1 MKTIIHTHTH
11 TAVFNFTLSNIYWT
25 YSEPSGSEYPSTHS
39 LYFFSEIWNE
49 KNTEIRRK
57 ELVIAS
63 TREEDAV
70 RQRVQG
76 PVKSKY
82 NDDTNK

>member
-1 MKTIIHTHTH
+1 MS
-11 TAVFNFTLSNIYWT
+11 TLPLTVYI
-25 YSEPSGSEYPSTHS
+25 
-39 LYFFSEIWNE
+39 FFSEIWNE

>member
-11 TAVFNFTLSNIYWT
+11 IAVFNFTLHNIY
-25 YSEPSGSEYPSTHS
+25 YLEPSRSGYPSTHS

-57 ELVIAS
+57 DLVIAN

-76 PVKSKY
+76 PVKLKY